1 MNNKT
6 LSVIPYKSLPVKM
19 ASKKFIIF
27 LLQWKITTG
36 YIFFQLIISNFWFP
50 KNAETLIK
58 EKKVCVCEVLVSF
71 LDEKQFLPQL
81 TV

>member
-36 YIFFQLIISNFWFP
+36 YIFFQLIISNF
-50 KNAETLIK
+50 
-58 EKKVCVCEVLVSF
+58 
-71 LDEKQFLPQL
+71 
-81 TV
+81 